1 MSEAEPTHE
10 SDSVAG
16 WILRASKSDVDLDT
30 VLARFG
36 QIYRIPTTTKS
47 LEPST
52 PCFLVRTDGNRV
64 VGLWAVGEVVAPNLE
79 LPPNTALLPGE
90 LPLGPAVR
98 SEQHRHYAE
107 VELFPIAKP
116 VPIAKLL
123 EDEQLE
129 GSELANW
136 QSASSHTALALSAQ
150 QVRAI
155 EAFEWWIEEP
165 SEDQRAELD
174 QLLADEDPILD
185 RLEASD

>member
-1 MSEAEPTHE
+1 MKQENSSIYVVEATPTEERWQVRRWQQHSALLPLGLILHTVSTE
-10 SDSVAG
+10 AG
-16 WILRASKSDVDLDT
+16 DVELHMPYGASRDRHTL
-30 VLARFG
+30 
-36 QIYRIPTTTKS
+36 
-47 LEPST
+47 
-52 PCFLVRTDGNRV
+52 
-64 VGLWAVGEVVAPNLE
+64 LWAVGEVVAPTLA
-79 LPPNTALLPGE
+79 LPPKTNLLPGE

-123 EDEQLE
+123 EDERLE